1 MLMVWT
7 LVSETLLYLNTDVI
21 GPFRI
26 ACEVTMSLLRR
37 NKDCLMSVLDAFIH
51 DPLVEW
57 EDEKKRMVGLT
68 ALPGIETQILLQ
80 EKQRKAAVQKK
91 KGHASYANALKDEV
105 DLRKLAKDALLPIQ
119 KKLQGIYTSG
129 EGRDDWKEGK
139 EMTTGNLVDTL
150 IQEAKSNKN
159 LVGDFRCE

>member
-1 MLMVWT
+1 M
-7 LVSETLLYLNTDVI
+7 N
-21 GPFRI
+21 
-26 ACEVTMSLLRR
+26 LLRR

-57 EDEKKRMVGLT
+57 EDEKKKMVCLS
-68 ALPGIETQILLQ
+68 ALFDIEINYISFSQ
-80 EKQRKAAVQKK
+80 EKQRKLMFQKK
-91 KGHASYANALKDEV
+91 KGPGGYANALKDEV

-139 EMTTGNLVDTL
+139 EMTTGSLVDTL

-159 LVGDFRCE
+159 LVSGYQLTMATH

>member
-1 MLMVWT
+1 
-7 LVSETLLYLNTDVI
+7 
-21 GPFRI
+21 
-26 ACEVTMSLLRR
+26 
-37 NKDCLMSVLDAFIH
+37 
-51 DPLVEW
+51 
-57 EDEKKRMVGLT
+57 
-68 ALPGIETQILLQ
+68 
-80 EKQRKAAVQKK
+80 
-91 KGHASYANALKDEV
+91 LKDEV

-159 LVGDFRCE
+159 LVSGLKCELNNDLIWNFCVQGRMYPGWGPFL